1 MDEETERSEIPW
13 EGDEELGPERSVPTA
28 RLAPVPAP
36 VIAPA
41 MAPVMPPSD
50 EEDKQTAQS
59 LHAGYDEQD
68 FDDRDDEPFDRPDA
82 HKLGIIGGKGVG
94 KTYLFQAMFY
104 RCFSGKQSGALTKYL
119 QPEGAHL
126 FIARGETGGDGRQIT
141 KTGKARTLN
150 RVGFIHE
157 YENWQRLSTTKK
169 EVQQWYRLRLLYRT
183 GVWGRDRSALD
194 VEFFDASG
202 EGLLGLETLS
212 PQDREVWD
220 KAYLDARVMVFCL
233 PLWAAFP
240 NGNLTDDEW
249 MIREGL
255 IGGLEQVVNHYKDM
269 RRRHNRTTAVSSI
282 LALTMADDRRSALR
296 ALHDAWIKPYL
307 DSPHTI
313 LRRLRKETGIARY
326 IANARKISEAVL
338 EEFASSRAPQVAS
351 IPGSLDFG
359 RGEPWIVPLSAI
371 DGDRL
376 QDLEDRYRNRPD
388 DSARLMEARNA
399 APTPVHVEL
408 PLLLALC
415 ERENALM

>member
-1 MDEETERSEIPW
+1 MDEETEKS
-13 EGDEELGPERSVPTA
+13 SVPWD
-28 RLAPVPAP
+28 
-36 VIAPA
+36 
-41 MAPVMPPSD
+41 D
-50 EEDKQTAQS
+50 EEDVGPARSIPAAPLVPVVPPPMPPIDDASQETPFAPDS
-59 LHAGYDEQD
+59 WPTGYGEDD
-68 FDDRDDEPFDRPDA
+68 FDDDKDHEPFDRPDA

-104 RCFSGKQSGALTKYL
+104 RCFAGQQSGALTRYL

-126 FIARGETGGDGRQIT
+126 FMALGETVGAGRQIA
-141 KTGKARTLN
+141 KTGKARTFN
-150 RVGFIHE
+150 RVNFIKK
-157 YENWQRLSTTKK
+157 YENWERLPTTKK
-169 EVQQWYRLRLLYRT
+169 EVQEWYRLRLLYRT
-183 GVWGRDRSALD
+183 GLLGRNRSALD

-202 EGLLGLETLS
+202 EGLLGLERLS
-212 PQDREVWD
+212 AKDREVWD

-240 NGNLTDDEW
+240 NASLTDEEW
-249 MIREGL
+249 AFRELVISGF
-255 IGGLEQVVNHYKDM
+255 EQVVNHYKDM
-269 RRRHNRTTAVSSI
+269 RRRHNRTTPVSTI

-296 ALHDAWIKPYL
+296 SLHDCWIKPYL

-313 LRRLRKETGIARY
+313 LRQLRKETGIARY
-326 IANARKISEAVL
+326 IANARKISEALL
-338 EEFASSRAPQVAS
+338 EEFASSRTPKVAS

-359 RGEPWIVPLSAI
+359 RGESWIVPLSAI

-376 QDLEDRYRNRPD
+376 QDLEERYSNRPD
-388 DSARLMEARNA
+388 DPARQMEAREA